1 VRCNA
6 FAEAAHSAGPLN
18 TMCTCSWI
26 RSRDAAGAEIGYDVM
41 FNRDEQWSRKPA
53 LLPRL
58 HVRNGARFIAPV
70 DADAGGTWI
79 GVNAF
84 GVSIALLNRY
94 QDSTPAPAA
103 GAGFISRGQLVRSLL
118 DSRAAAEVQSRI
130 ESLEPERFQPFTLI
144 VLETGMAALLIEWS
158 GRQLLIDEDADK
170 HMPLASSSFEPLVA
184 IAYRRELLARLST
197 GAPKVESLRAFHA
210 SREPGRAAYGPCM
223 ERDDAHTVS
232 FSWIRVRPEQISFEY
247 VPMSLCDAAAQSGH
261 AQPFSVSITPAA
273 AYRAHST

>member
-1 VRCNA
+1 
-6 FAEAAHSAGPLN
+6 
-18 TMCTCSWI
+18 MCTCSWI
-26 RSRDAAGAEIGYDVM
+26 RSRSATGAETGYDVM

-94 QDSTPAPAA
+94 QDSTPPPATS
-103 GAGFISRGQLVRSLL
+103 AGFTSRGQLVRNLL
-118 DSRAAAEVQSRI
+118 DARAAGEVHSRI
-130 ESLEPERFQPFTLI
+130 ESLEQEIGRFQPFTLL

-158 GRQLLIDEDADK
+158 GKTLSIDEDADK
-170 HMPLASSSFEPLVA
+170 QMPLASSSFEPSAA
-184 IAYRRELLARLST
+184 ITYRRELLTRLSN
-197 GAPKVESLRAFHA
+197 GQPSVESLRAFHA
-210 SREPGRAAYGPCM
+210 SREPGRAPYGPCM

-247 VPMSLCDAAAQSGH
+247 MPMSLCDAAEQTGH

-273 AYRAHST
+273 AYRV